1 MKGWKAVALFTAIF
15 LLVSTLNFFVLQNR
29 QDLQISSG
37 WGTAHCVF
45 ETIFTDKSKGG
56 NSLCKKVRHASKC
69 LTYLTEE

>member
-37 WGTAHCVF
+37 WGTACCIF
-45 ETIFTDKSKGG
+45 ETIFTDKSEGRK
-56 NSLCKKVRHASKC
+56 
-69 LTYLTEE
+69 